1 MEGKEDVDVDVAER
15 VAERRAREE
24 AEKEQTVR
32 LVLRLDGNRATR
44 KEKEEKMEQ
53 KGAESRAEKATR
65 KEEEGKEEK
74 AREALVQ
81 AEALKP
87 DKKLLIDI
95 GVKKVSC
102 TESVLRNEHKSLL
115 YQKALKAEEGQ
126 EVSCLMDEAVW
137 AIIFRWL
144 LS

>member
-1 MEGKEDVDVDVAER
+1 MERKEEDEEDEGELR
-15 VAERRAREE
+15 VHEE
-24 AEKEQTVR
+24 AEEEQTSR
-32 LVLRLDGNRATR
+32 LVERLDGNRATR
-44 KEKEEKMEQ
+44 KEKEQKKEQ
-53 KGAESRAEKATR
+53 KGGESRAEKATR

-87 DKKLLIDI
+87 DKEILINI

-115 YQKALKAEEGQ
+115 YQKALKAQEGH
-126 EVSCLMDEAVW
+126 ELSFLMTEATW
-137 AIIFRWL
+137 NFIFQWL